1 MRKTLYILAGLIV
14 LFALLNQCNGKVT
27 TVIETKTVIEWKT
40 DTIIQNKTI
49 IKKVP
54 KTVYVE
60 RIKTIKGKDSIVYK
74 DYKSETTTTAK
85 QFKTKI
91 QSNKASADL
100 LITSTGEVLD
110 VQGVISYPEKETITN
125 ITKTKDASGLFGYGS
140 IPINNFTSPE
150 VGLMYQFKNKV
161 GVMGGI
167 QYNSAINKPEIKVG
181 ILIKIF

>member
-14 LFALLNQCNGKVT
+14 LFALLNQCNGKVK

-49 IKKVP
+49 IKEVDKP
-54 KTVYVE
+54 VYVQ
-60 RIKTIKGKDSIVYK
+60 RIKTIKGKDSIIYK
-74 DYKSETTTTAK
+74 DKPSETTTTAT

-91 QSNKASADL
+91 QSNKASANL

-110 VQGVISYPEKETITN
+110 VQGTITYPEKETITN
-125 ITKTKDASGLFGYGS
+125 ITKIRDASGLFMYGS
-140 IPINNFTSPE
+140 VPIHNLSSPE

-161 GVMGGI
+161 GIMGGV
-167 QYNSAINKPEIKVG
+167 QYNNITNKADFKLG
-181 ILIKIF
+181 FLIKL